1 MIHDSDD
8 AILCI
13 PYILHRHLYWNPT
26 SNEAPAVFE
35 ENENGYWRSMAY
47 RSNGE
52 VFYLSFSYIENKN
65 AFVIYTFFANVSN
78 GNIQYK
84 VKMFMEQVET
94 LNPERLYFEGNV
106 LQIQDVKNVSLA
118 QDLPTD
124 CYWIVPKE
132 VITIYQA
139 YRKNDVDDFYT
150 CNVPIY
156 IEHIIQVESG
166 DQVSNGIDDQSD
178 LEVD

>member
-1 MIHDSDD
+1 MI
-8 AILCI
+8 
-13 PYILHRHLYWNPT
+13 P
-26 SNEAPAVFE
+26 
-35 ENENGYWRSMAY
+35 RSLVQNAK
-47 RSNGE
+47 RSN
-52 VFYLSFSYIENKN
+52 
-65 AFVIYTFFANVSN
+65 
-78 GNIQYK
+78 
-84 VKMFMEQVET
+84 
-94 LNPERLYFEGNV
+94 
-106 LQIQDVKNVSLA
+106 VKNVSLA

-178 LEVD
+178 LEVDWHHLYLSTVSMYLKCFFKL